1 VIDVLGDVI
10 GEIFEILQRVLLIS
24 CIVGVLKS

>member
-1 VIDVLGDVI
+1 MIDVLGDVI